1 MVYRKAGKALTL
13 AAAFLVVHGTNTE
26 AQAFKLFGWNIFG
39 SEDEE
44 EPQVLN
50 PVAYEASLEA
60 PSADEDLTTV
70 LENSALTLDDSTKIA
85 SGDLGVVIKAT
96 DDRDRLIAAL
106 YENAYYGGIV
116 KVTVAGQDLESLP
129 PNPTFARGKPVPITF
144 NVAPGPKF
152 TLGTVTL
159 EGDAAGVERDDL
171 GLETGGDAGSLVII
185 RAGERLVNDLKN
197 QGRPLAKLTKREAVA
212 DHKLNRVDV
221 TFAANSGPIAPVG
234 DVEVTGAE
242 QVDSEFIRRYSRI
255 NGGDPYSPDKLRKA
269 SERLRTLGVF
279 SSVSIREANGL
290 APDGSLPLKIEV
302 SEGKHRYLGVGA
314 QFSTTDGA
322 GVQGYWGHRNLF
334 GKAESLRLEA
344 SVNRIGETKEL
355 DQIDYAAGIIFS
367 KPGIFNPST
376 TLNASLKAKTENPD
390 NYTAKSVTGYVGF
403 DYELTDTDKA
413 KAGVEVEYAR
423 TEDAFGKN
431 DYLTTSLPIAFERDM
446 RDNKLDPTEGY
457 TASISAKP
465 SYEAY
470 NGTFFSSAEGAAT
483 GYYGFGEED
492 RVVMAGKL
500 AAGTLVG
507 ASDLQD
513 IPVTR
518 RFFAGGGGSVR
529 GYSYQEIS
537 PYNPEGKATGGRS
550 YVTASVEAR
559 VKITD
564 TVGLVPFADAG
575 FVGSKMTPDFSD
587 MRAGA
592 GLGLRYATPFGPL
605 RLDVAVPLKAY
616 EGGSKYGIY
625 AGIGQSF

>member
-1 MVYRKAGKALTL
+1 VYRKAGKALTL

-39 SEDEE
+39 SEDEGGPE
-44 EPQVLN
+44 VLN
-50 PVAYEASLEA
+50 PVAYEASLQA
-60 PSADEDLTTV
+60 PSADKDLTTV
-70 LENSALTLDDSTKIA
+70 LENSALTLDDSKNIA

-116 KVTVAGQDLESLP
+116 RVTVAGQDLESLP
-129 PNPTFARGKPVPITF
+129 PNPTFERSRPVPISFT
-144 NVAPGPKF
+144 VEPGPKF

-159 EGDAAGVERDDL
+159 EGDAAGVEREGL
-171 GLETGGDAGSLVII
+171 GLETGGNAGSLIII

-221 TFAANSGPIAPVG
+221 TFAASSGPIAPVG
-234 DVEVTGAE
+234 DVEVTGSE
-242 QVDSEFIRRYSRI
+242 LVDSEFIRRYSRI

-290 APDGSLPLKIEV
+290 AADGSLPLKIEV

-334 GKAESLRLEA
+334 GKAESLRVEA

-483 GYYGFGEED
+483 GYYGFGDED

-537 PYNPEGKATGGRS
+537 PYNLEGKATGGRS
-550 YVTASVEAR
+550 YATASVEAR
-559 VKITD
+559 VKVTD
-564 TVGLVPFADAG
+564 TIGLVPFVDAG

-592 GLGLRYATPFGPL
+592 GIGLRYATPFGPL